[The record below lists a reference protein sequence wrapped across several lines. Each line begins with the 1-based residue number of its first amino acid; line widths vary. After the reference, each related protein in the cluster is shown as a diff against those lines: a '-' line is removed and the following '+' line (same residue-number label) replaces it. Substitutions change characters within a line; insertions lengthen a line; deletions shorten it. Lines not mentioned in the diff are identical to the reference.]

1 MGVWE
6 TDIRDDAL
14 QQGAREKAIETARN
28 FLKMNILTPA
38 QISEGTGLSL
48 EEVERLA
55 MELEK
60 APIPV
65 QL

>member
-6 TDIRDDAL
+6 TDIRDDAR
-14 QQGAREKAIETARN
+14 QQGAQEKALENARN

-38 QISEGTGLSL
+38 QISEGTGIPL
-48 EEVERLA
+48 EEVKQLA
-55 MELEK
+55 LELEK
-60 APIPV
+60 DAV

>member
-6 TDIRDDAL
+6 TDIREEAL

-28 FLKMNILTPA
+28 FLEMNILTPA

-60 APIPV
+60 ESIPV

>member
-28 FLKMNILTPA
+28 LLKKSNLSPEVIA
-38 QISEGTGLSL
+38 DCCSLSL

-60 APIPV
+60 DPIPV

>member
-6 TDIRDDAL
+6 TDIREEAM

-48 EEVERLA
+48 E
-55 MELEK
+55 
-60 APIPV
+60 
-65 QL
+65 